1 MSDVDPPDAMR
12 DLKEARAA
20 GQEATTTLMAGRVRW
35 AVLGGAVFAGSVVA
49 KLVEPESSYLIS
61 VVLVPVAAIAFV
73 LSFSPRWGWLTGRR
87 ARLRGRA
94 GMKVRALSFVT
105 MLGALVLFLVVDK
118 AGQSLLD
125 ESYPVVAGAAVGLVL
140 ALAGRTL
147 EVPAGDMFGTILQVV
162 LAPVLAGLVLRT
174 FADRWIT
181 PVLPVLPLVSVG
193 GIVLVVAGIVGANA
207 EEVMATGALVAFA
220 VVLHNGF
227 GLLLGYLVG
236 RIGGL
241 PEAGRRAI
249 SVEVGMQ
256 NSGLAA
262 ALATTYFSP
271 LAALPGAL
279 FSVWHNVSGA
289 LAASF
294 WARRAPEGEGSAPA
308 EQVWE

>member
-61 VVLVPVAAIAFV
+61 VVLVPVAAIASV

-140 ALAGRTL
+140 ALAG
-147 EVPAGDMFGTILQVV
+147 P
-162 LAPVLAGLVLRT
+162 P
-174 FADRWIT
+174 FARWWLT
-181 PVLPVLPLVSVG
+181 
-193 GIVLVVAGIVGANA
+193 
-207 EEVMATGALVAFA
+207 
-220 VVLHNGF
+220 
-227 GLLLGYLVG
+227 
-236 RIGGL
+236 
-241 PEAGRRAI
+241 
-249 SVEVGMQ
+249 
-256 NSGLAA
+256 
-262 ALATTYFSP
+262 
-271 LAALPGAL
+271 
-279 FSVWHNVSGA
+279 
-289 LAASF
+289 
-294 WARRAPEGEGSAPA
+294 
-308 EQVWE
+308 